1 MSSLTPTKS
10 LHPVQACLTTVAA
23 VLIIVMLATPTH
35 ALNANVV
42 VFTDRHHPVIAPTG
56 VRIVHLD
63 AAHHLKARLSADLP
77 KDSTQAATV
86 AQQRLQ
92 DGGADL
98 QKRLAIAYQGLVDA
112 WSLGVTQIPAVV
124 VDRQYVVY
132 GDPDVSRAL
141 IDIATFRRVRP

>member
-1 MSSLTPTKS
+1 MSSLTPAKS
-10 LHPVQACLTTVAA
+10 PPPVQACLTTVAA
-23 VLIIVMLATPTH
+23 VLTAVMLATPVH
-35 ALNANVV
+35 AMDADVV
-42 VFTDRHHPVIAPTG
+42 VFTDRHNPVVVPTG

-63 AAHHLKARLSADLP
+63 AAQDLKTHLNSNLP
-77 KDSTQAATV
+77 NDPAQAASV
-86 AQQRLQ
+86 ARQRLQ

-112 WSLGVTQIPAVV
+112 WSLGVTHIPAVV

-141 IDIATFRRVRP
+141 IDIATFRRARP